1 MSKIFEF
8 IKIIQTTVIVY
19 YGKQIKIKFQ
29 LYFDLYIL
37 LSFVGISMYDLIIL
51 MGLQIFCL
59 DLCGRFEIFLSFILS
74 TNFFFIIWYTN
85 YNATYNFFSPL
96 LYTSLQA
103 VSFQMLLI
111 VSNNMFIQVIFYI
124 SNQLCMWITTVYN
137 YVFYVN
143 RQLFITMFS
152 IVVSE

>member
-74 TNFFFIIWYTN
+74 TNFFFYYMIHKLQCYLQLFFPSSLHFSPSCQLSD
-85 YNATYNFFSPL
+85 ATYSFKQYVYSSNF
-96 LYTSLQA
+96 LYFKS
-103 VSFQMLLI
+103 VM
-111 VSNNMFIQVIFYI
+111 
-124 SNQLCMWITTVYN
+124 
-137 YVFYVN
+137 YVN
-143 RQLFITMFS
+143 NNCL
-152 IVVSE
+152 